1 MKLLGQFGVP
11 YLESWTLD
19 QWGVANATM
28 ALKIVGAEAL
38 GQYDVE
44 GSTPRCNFT
53 PPDMLVMRKQ
63 VAPQDGGSWAIVR
76 WFYEGLYQETGYAEY
91 ELETTA
97 RDVPLMAHP
106 FIYSIMKAFQ
116 GWEDDEGLH
125 FLRILTG
132 EAKKRGISSGGQES
146 VNPMYGIESYID
158 IGAIWRKVTVQKK
171 IPTGAPGHIV
181 EVPPTE
187 KKPPSLGAGMR
198 NWLTMPI
205 RSRKRGKHYEITEE
219 WMLSGRGRDG
229 KPGWNEDIYYK

>member
-76 WFYEGLYQETGYAEY
+76 WFYEGLYQDTGYAEY
-91 ELETTA
+91 ELETTE
-97 RDVPLMAHP
+97 RDVPLLAHP
-106 FIYSIMKAFQ
+106 FIYKIMAAFQ
-116 GWEDDEGLH
+116 GWQDDEGLH
-125 FLRILTG
+125 FPRVLTG
-132 EAKKRGISSGGQES
+132 AAAKNGISSGGTPNT
-146 VNPMYGIESYID
+146 NPMFGVESFID
-158 IGAIWRKVTVQKK
+158 IGAVWRKVTVQKK
-171 IPTGAPGHIV
+171 IPAGSPGHVV
-181 EVPPTE
+181 EVPDTE
-187 KKPPSLGAGMR
+187 KTPPSLGSGTR
-198 NWLTMPI
+198 NWLTMPV

-219 WMLSGRGRDG
+219 WMLSGRG
-229 KPGWNEDIYYK
+229 GWNEDIYYK